1 MMRIL
6 VLGAG
11 ALGGYF
17 GARLLEAGAEVAFL
31 VRPRRRA
38 QLEADG
44 LAVESPYGALRR
56 PVPLLSPGEVSP
68 GWDVVLLAC
77 KAYDLDDAIAAIR
90 PAVDARTA
98 VLPVL
103 NGISHIETLRRAFG
117 AERVLGGIAKIQA
130 TLAPDGTVRHLNDW
144 RYLTFGEMDGRMS
157 PRVEALAEAAAGA
170 KGVVAAAVPDIAFR
184 VWEKLVHLGTSAV
197 CTVLMRANVGEI
209 VRSPGGAALLRRVLE
224 RNAAIA
230 AANGHPM
237 RGGFMEEYRAV
248 FSDPASAYSASVL
261 RDLEAGGRIEGDHI
275 LGFLLDAARRAC
287 VPEEL
292 HEAAHVHAK
301 AYEQRRDAGRLPRG

>member
-1 MMRIL
+1 MRIL

-17 GARLLEAGAEVAFL
+17 GGRLLEAGADVAFL

-38 QLEADG
+38 QLERDG
-44 LAVESPYGALRR
+44 LVIESPYGALRR
-56 PVPLLSPGEVSP
+56 PVPVLSPEEAAP

-77 KAYDLDDAIAAIR
+77 KAYDLDDAIEAIR

-103 NGISHIETLRRAFG
+103 NGVSHIETLQRAFG

-157 PRVEALAEAAAGA
+157 PRAAALAAAASGA
-170 KGVVAAAVPDIAFR
+170 KGLVAAAVPDIAFR
-184 VWEKLVHLGTSAV
+184 LWEKLVHLGTSAV
-197 CTVLMRANVGEI
+197 GTVLLRANVGEI
-209 VRSPGGAALLRRVLE
+209 VRSPGGGALLLRVLE

-230 AANGHPM
+230 AHHGHPM
-237 RGGFMEEYRAV
+237 RDAFLAEYRAV
-248 FSDPASAYSASVL
+248 FSDPASAYSASIL
-261 RDLEAGGRIEGDHI
+261 RDLEAGGRIEADHI
-275 LGFLLDAARRAC
+275 LGFLLDAARRAG
-287 VPEEL
+287 VANEL
-292 HEAAHVHAK
+292 HEAAFLNAK
-301 AYEQRRDAGRLPRG
+301 AYEQRRDAGRLPAR